1 MRAQSFWGG
10 ISWVCYP
17 AQLALLSLACVLTP
31 ALSASPADTGL
42 KPGDSFRDCPDC
54 PLMVVVPSGAFDMGA
69 EQTTLMRDG
78 SLRPHGP
85 LRRIRIE
92 RPFAVARFELSEAEF
107 ADFVTDTGHG
117 MASDCGLSAQEEAER
132 ASRQAD
138 GQSAPNLALPVV
150 CVSWRDADAY
160 VAWLAGRTGKP
171 YRLLSEAEWEYA
183 AGAGSGE
190 PWPWGAI
197 TQDICLHANVLDQ
210 SAMTVLQDHP
220 VSRVPNAAVTCDD
233 GAATRAPVGQY
244 RANAFGINDM
254 VGNVWEW
261 VADCSVLPYA
271 DQPTDGSA
279 MTLGAEECTHRAIRG
294 GSWRSRLERQRITF
308 RGRDPEQT
316 RSDIFGF
323 RVARSLLD

>member
-10 ISWVCYP
+10 ISWVCSP

-31 ALSASPADTGL
+31 TLSASPVDTDL
-42 KPGDSFRDCPDC
+42 KPGESFRDCPDC
-54 PLMVVVPSGAFDMGA
+54 PLMVVVPSGIFDMGA

-78 SLRPHGP
+78 RLRPHGP
-85 LRRIRIE
+85 VRRIRIE

-107 ADFVTDTGHG
+107 ADFVADTGHR

-132 ASRQAD
+132 ASRQD
-138 GQSAPNLALPVV
+138 TVQGAPHAALPVV

-160 VAWLAGRTGKP
+160 VVWLAGRTGKP

-190 PWPWGAI
+190 RWPWGAI
-197 TQDICLHANVLDQ
+197 TREICLHANVLDQ
-210 SAMTVLQDHP
+210 SAMAVLQDHP
-220 VSRVPNAAVTCDD
+220 VSRVPDSAVTCDD
-233 GAATRAPVGQY
+233 GVATRARVGQY

-261 VADCSVLPYA
+261 VADCSVLPYP
-271 DQPTDGSA
+271 DQPKDGSA
-279 MTLGAEECTHRAIRG
+279 MTLRAEECTHRAIRG
-294 GSWRSRLERQRITF
+294 GSWRSRLERQRVTF

>member
-10 ISWVCYP
+10 ISWVCFP

-31 ALSASPADTGL
+31 VLSASPADKDL

-69 EQTTLMRDG
+69 ERTSLMRDG

-85 LRRIRIE
+85 VRRIRIE
-92 RPFAVARFELSEAEF
+92 RSFAVARFELSETEF
-107 ADFVTDTGHG
+107 ADFVADTGHR
-117 MASDCGLSAQEEAER
+117 MASDCRLSAEEEAER
-132 ASRQAD
+132 GSWQGD
-138 GQSAPNLALPVV
+138 GQSTSHAAPPVV
-150 CVSWRDADAY
+150 CVSWRDADTY
-160 VAWLAGRTGKP
+160 VAWLAGRTRKP

-190 PWPWGAI
+190 PWPWGAT
-197 TQDICLHANVLDQ
+197 TQDVCLHANVLDQ
-210 SAMTVLQDHP
+210 SAMVILRDHP

-271 DQPTDGSA
+271 DRPTDGSA
-279 MTLGAEECTHRAIRG
+279 MTPRAEACTHRAIRG

>member
-10 ISWVCYP
+10 INWVCFT
-17 AQLALLSLACVLTP
+17 AQLTSLSLACLLTATP
-31 ALSASPADTGL
+31 SASPADRDL

-54 PLMVVVPSGAFDMGA
+54 PLMVVVPSGAFHMGA

-85 LRRIRIE
+85 VRRIRIQ

-107 ADFVTDTGHG
+107 ADFVADTGHR
-117 MASDCGLSAQEEAER
+117 MASDCELSAQEEAEH
-132 ASRQAD
+132 ANRQAD
-138 GQSAPNLALPVV
+138 GQSAPKALPVV

-183 AGAGSGE
+183 AGAGSDE
-190 PWPWGAI
+190 PWPWGAT
-197 TQDICLHANVLDQ
+197 TQDICSHANVLDQ
-210 SAMTVLQDHP
+210 SAMAILQDHP
-220 VSRVPNAAVTCDD
+220 VSHVPNAAETCDD
-233 GAATRAPVGQY
+233 GAATRASVGQY
-244 RANAFGINDM
+244 RANTFGINDM

-279 MTLGAEECTHRAIRG
+279 MTLGAEACTHRAIRG
-294 GSWRSRLERQRITF
+294 GSWRSRLERQRVTF

-323 RVARSLLD
+323 RVARNLLD

>member
-1 MRAQSFWGG
+1 
-10 ISWVCYP
+10 
-17 AQLALLSLACVLTP
+17 LLSFACVLTP
-31 ALSASPADTGL
+31 TLAASPADSGL

-54 PLMVVVPSGAFDMGA
+54 PLLVVVPSGEFDMGA
-69 EQTTLMRDG
+69 EQTSLMRDG

-85 LRRIRIE
+85 VRRIRIE

-107 ADFVTDTGHG
+107 ADFVADTGHRMG
-117 MASDCGLSAQEEAER
+117 FDCGLSAHEEAER
-132 ASRQAD
+132 ASRQDD
-138 GQSAPNLALPVV
+138 GQSAPHAALPVV

-160 VAWLAGRTGKP
+160 VAWLAVKTGAP

-183 AGAGSGE
+183 ARAGSIN
-190 PWPWGAI
+190 PWPWGAT
-197 TQDICLHANVLDQ
+197 TQGICLHANVLDA
-210 SAMTVLQDHP
+210 SAMAILQDHP
-220 VSRVPNAAVTCDD
+220 VGQVPDAAVTCDD
-233 GAATRAPVGQY
+233 RAAARAPVGQY
-244 RANAFGINDM
+244 RANAFGVHDM

-294 GSWRSRLERQRITF
+294 GSWRSRLERQLITF

>member
-85 LRRIRIE
+85 VRNIRIE

-107 ADFVTDTGHG
+107 AEFVADTGHR
-117 MASDCGLSAQEEAER
+117 MASDCALSAQELAEI
-132 ASRQAD
+132 ASLKD
-138 GQSAPNLALPVV
+138 TEQSAPNAALPVV
-150 CVSWRDADAY
+150 CVSWRDAEAY
-160 VAWLAGRTGKP
+160 VAWLAGRTSKP

-183 AGAGSGE
+183 ARAGSDE
-190 PWPWGAI
+190 SWPWGAI
-197 TQDICLHANVLDQ
+197 TQDICLHANVLDA
-210 SAMTVLQDHP
+210 SAMAILQDHP
-220 VSRVPNAAVTCDD
+220 VSQVPDAAVTCEDR
-233 GAATRAPVGQY
+233 AATRAPVGQY
-244 RANAFGINDM
+244 RANAFGVHDM

-261 VADCSVLPYA
+261 VADCSVLPYM

-279 MTLGAEECTHRAIRG
+279 MTLRTGECTYRAIRG
-294 GSWRSRLERQRITF
+294 GSWRSRLERQRVTF

>member
-1 MRAQSFWGG
+1 MRARLFWDG
-10 ISWVCYP
+10 IRWICSP
-17 AQLALLSLACVLTP
+17 GQLASLSLVCLLAQP
-31 ALSASPADTGL
+31 LSASPADTVL

-69 EQTTLMRDG
+69 ERTSLMRDG

-85 LRRIRIE
+85 VRRIRIK
-92 RPFAVARFELSEAEF
+92 RSFAVARFELTESEYARF
-107 ADFVTDTGHG
+107 AADTGHAT
-117 MASDCGLSAQEEAER
+117 ASDCGLSAREQAELG
-132 ASRQAD
+132 SRQD
-138 GQSAPNLALPVV
+138 NGQGAPNAALPVV
-150 CVSWRDADAY
+150 CVSWRDAEAY
-160 VAWLAGRTGKP
+160 VAWLADRTGKL

-183 AGAGSGE
+183 ARAGSGE
-190 PWPWGAI
+190 SWPWGAT

-210 SAMTVLQDHP
+210 SAIAILQDHP

-244 RANAFGINDM
+244 RANTFGINDM

-279 MTLGAEECTHRAIRG
+279 MTPRAEECTHRAIRG

>member
-1 MRAQSFWGG
+1 
-10 ISWVCYP
+10 
-17 AQLALLSLACVLTP
+17 
-31 ALSASPADTGL
+31 
-42 KPGDSFRDCPDC
+42 
-54 PLMVVVPSGAFDMGA
+54 MVVVPSGIFDMGA

-78 SLRPHGP
+78 RLRPHGP
-85 LRRIRIE
+85 VRRIRIE

-107 ADFVTDTGHG
+107 ADFVADTGHR

-132 ASRQAD
+132 ASRQD
-138 GQSAPNLALPVV
+138 TVQGAPHAALPVV

-160 VAWLAGRTGKP
+160 VVWLAGRTGKP

-271 DQPTDGSA
+271 DQSTDGSA
-279 MTLGAEECTHRAIRG
+279 MTLGAEACTHRAIRG

-316 RSDIFGF
+316 HTDIFGY

>member
-1 MRAQSFWGG
+1 
-10 ISWVCYP
+10 
-17 AQLALLSLACVLTP
+17 
-31 ALSASPADTGL
+31 
-42 KPGDSFRDCPDC
+42 
-54 PLMVVVPSGAFDMGA
+54 MVVLPSGTFDMGA
-69 EQTTLMRDG
+69 ERTSLMRDG

-85 LRRIRIE
+85 VRRIGIE
-92 RPFAVARFELSEAEF
+92 RPFAVARFEASEAEF
-107 ADFVTDTGHG
+107 ANFVADTGHP
-117 MASDCGLSAQEEAER
+117 MASECGLSAPEEAAR
-132 ASRQAD
+132 GSRQD
-138 GQSAPNLALPVV
+138 TGQGAPHAALPVV

-210 SAMTVLQDHP
+210 SAMAVLQDHP

-279 MTLGAEECTHRAIRG
+279 MTLGAEACTHRAIRG

>member
-1 MRAQSFWGG
+1 
-10 ISWVCYP
+10 
-17 AQLALLSLACVLTP
+17 
-31 ALSASPADTGL
+31 
-42 KPGDSFRDCPDC
+42 
-54 PLMVVVPSGAFDMGA
+54 MVVVPSGIFDMGA

-78 SLRPHGP
+78 RLRPHGP
-85 LRRIRIE
+85 VRRIRIE

-107 ADFVTDTGHG
+107 ADFVADTGHR

-132 ASRQAD
+132 ASRQD
-138 GQSAPNLALPVV
+138 TVQGAPHAALPVV

-160 VAWLAGRTGKP
+160 VLWLAGRTGKP

-190 PWPWGAI
+190 PWPWGAT

-210 SAMTVLQDHP
+210 SAMVILQDHP

-271 DQPTDGSA
+271 DRPTDGSA
-279 MTLGAEECTHRAIRG
+279 MTPRAEACTHRAIRG

-323 RVARSLLD
+323 RVARSLVD

>member
-10 ISWVCYP
+10 ISWVCFP
-17 AQLALLSLACVLTP
+17 VQLALLSLACVLTP
-31 ALSASPADTGL
+31 TLAASPVDTDL

-54 PLMVVVPSGAFDMGA
+54 PLMLVVPSGAFDMGV
-69 EQTTLMRDG
+69 ERTSLMRDG

-85 LRRIRIE
+85 VRRTRIE
-92 RPFAVARFELSEAEF
+92 RPFAVARFELSETEFAEF
-107 ADFVTDTGHG
+107 VADTGHR
-117 MASDCGLSAQEEAER
+117 MAADCALSAQELAEI
-132 ASRQAD
+132 ASLKD
-138 GQSAPNLALPVV
+138 TEQSAPNAALPVV
-150 CVSWRDADAY
+150 CVSWRDAEAY
-160 VAWLAGRTGKP
+160 VAWLAGRTSKP

-183 AGAGSGE
+183 AGAGSDE
-190 PWPWGAI
+190 SWPWGAI

-210 SAMTVLQDHP
+210 SAMAVLQDHP

-244 RANAFGINDM
+244 RPNAFGINDM

-279 MTLGAEECTHRAIRG
+279 MTLGAGECTHRAIRG
-294 GSWRSRLERQRITF
+294 GSWRSRLERQRVTF

>member
-10 ISWVCYP
+10 ISWVCLP
-17 AQLALLSLACVLTP
+17 AQLALLSLAGVLTP

-69 EQTTLMRDG
+69 ERTSLMRDG

-85 LRRIRIE
+85 VRRIRIE
-92 RPFAVARFELSEAEF
+92 RPFAVARFELSETEF
-107 ADFVTDTGHG
+107 ADFAADTGHRL
-117 MASDCGLSAQEEAER
+117 ASDCGLSAQEEAER
-132 ASRQAD
+132 ASRQD
-138 GQSAPNLALPVV
+138 TGQSAPHLALPVV
-150 CVSWRDADAY
+150 CVSWPDAAAY
-160 VAWLAGRTGKP
+160 VAWLAAKTGEP
-171 YRLLSEAEWEYA
+171 YRLLTEAEWEYA
-183 AGAGSGE
+183 AGAGSGD
-190 PWPWGAI
+190 PWPWGAM

-210 SAMTVLQDHP
+210 SAMAVLQDHP
-220 VSRVPNAAVTCDD
+220 VSRVPDSAVTCDD
-233 GAATRAPVGQY
+233 GVATRAPVGQY

-261 VADCSVLPYA
+261 VADCSVLPYP
-271 DQPTDGSA
+271 DQPKDGSA
-279 MTLGAEECTHRAIRG
+279 MTLRAEECTHRAIRG
-294 GSWRSRLERQRITF
+294 GSWRSRLERQRVTF

>member
-10 ISWVCYP
+10 ISWVCLP

-31 ALSASPADTGL
+31 VLSASPADKDL

-69 EQTTLMRDG
+69 ERTSLMRDG

-85 LRRIRIE
+85 VRRIRIE

-107 ADFVTDTGHG
+107 ADFVADTGHRT
-117 MASDCGLSAQEEAER
+117 ASDCRLSAEEEAER
-132 ASRQAD
+132 GSWQGD
-138 GQSAPNLALPVV
+138 GQSASHAAPPVV
-150 CVSWRDADAY
+150 CVSWRDADTY

-190 PWPWGAI
+190 PWPWGAT

-210 SAMTVLQDHP
+210 SAMVILQDHP

-271 DQPTDGSA
+271 DRPTDGSA
-279 MTLGAEECTHRAIRG
+279 MTPRAEACTHRAIRG

-323 RVARSLLD
+323 RVARSLVD

>member
-10 ISWVCYP
+10 ISWVCFP
-17 AQLALLSLACVLTP
+17 AQLALLSLAGVLTP
-31 ALSASPADTGL
+31 ALSASPADTDL

-69 EQTTLMRDG
+69 ERTSLMRDG

-85 LRRIRIE
+85 VRRIRIE

-107 ADFVTDTGHG
+107 ADFVADTGHP

-190 PWPWGAI
+190 PWPWGAT
-197 TQDICLHANVLDQ
+197 TQDICLYANVLDQ
-210 SAMTVLQDHP
+210 SAMAVLQDHP
-220 VSRVPNAAVTCDD
+220 VSRVPSAAVTCDD
-233 GAATRAPVGQY
+233 GAATRASVGQY
-244 RANAFGINDM
+244 RANTFGINDM

-279 MTLGAEECTHRAIRG
+279 MTLGAEACTHRAIRG

>member
-10 ISWVCYP
+10 ISWVCSP

-31 ALSASPADTGL
+31 TLSASPVDTDL
-42 KPGDSFRDCPDC
+42 KPGESFRDCPDC
-54 PLMVVVPSGAFDMGA
+54 PLMVVVPSGIFDMGA

-78 SLRPHGP
+78 RLRPHGP
-85 LRRIRIE
+85 VRRIRIE

-107 ADFVTDTGHG
+107 ADFVADTGHR

-132 ASRQAD
+132 ASRQD
-138 GQSAPNLALPVV
+138 TVQGAPHAALPVV

-160 VAWLAGRTGKP
+160 VVWLAGRTGKP

-190 PWPWGAI
+190 RWPWGAI
-197 TQDICLHANVLDQ
+197 TREICLHANVLDQ
-210 SAMTVLQDHP
+210 SAMAVLQDHP
-220 VSRVPNAAVTCDD
+220 VSRVPDSAVTCDD
-233 GAATRAPVGQY
+233 GVATRARVGQY

-261 VADCSVLPYA
+261 VTDCSVLPYP
-271 DQPTDGSA
+271 DQPKDGSA
-279 MTLGAEECTHRAIRG
+279 MTLRAEECTHRAIRG
-294 GSWRSRLERQRITF
+294 GSWRSRLERQRVTF

>member
-1 MRAQSFWGG
+1 
-10 ISWVCYP
+10 
-17 AQLALLSLACVLTP
+17 
-31 ALSASPADTGL
+31 
-42 KPGDSFRDCPDC
+42 
-54 PLMVVVPSGAFDMGA
+54 MVVVPSGAFDMGA
-69 EQTTLMRDG
+69 ERTSLMRDG

-85 LRRIRIE
+85 VRRIRIE

-107 ADFVTDTGHG
+107 ADFVADTGHP

-132 ASRQAD
+132 ASQQD
-138 GQSAPNLALPVV
+138 TGQGAPLGALPVV

-183 AGAGSGE
+183 AGAGSDE
-190 PWPWGAI
+190 SWPWGAI

-210 SAMTVLQDHP
+210 SAMAVLQDHP
-220 VSRVPNAAVTCDD
+220 VSRVPSAAVTCDD
-233 GAATRAPVGQY
+233 GAATRASVGQY
-244 RANAFGINDM
+244 RANTFGINDM

-261 VADCSVLPYA
+261 VADCSVFPYA
-271 DQPTDGSA
+271 EQPTDGSA
-279 MTLGAEECTHRAIRG
+279 MTLGAEACTHRAIRG
-294 GSWRSRLERQRITF
+294 GSWRSRLERQRVTF